1 MSELST
7 SDANVEER
15 LRAAAVSRAAALR
28 GPQLAPSVLAAD
40 FTRLGE
46 QVESVLTGGAR
57 VVHIDVMDG
66 HFVPSISF
74 GPVVVEALAEQ
85 VHGHGAVL
93 DVHLMIDHPELQVEP
108 LASAGADSITAHWEA
123 TSHLHYVL
131 QSTRAA
137 GCAAGVALCPAT
149 PVEVVRD
156 VVAAG
161 VVDLVLCMSVN
172 PGWGNQQLIPHSF
185 TRLRQLRELLPD
197 DVALEVDGGVNA
209 TTAHACVEAGANL
222 LVAGTAVFAAP
233 EPGAALTALASA
245 AWPAD

>member
-15 LRAAAVSRAAALR
+15 LRAAAVSRAAVLR

-40 FTRLGE
+40 FARLGE
-46 QVESVLTGGAR
+46 QVESVLAGGAR
-57 VVHIDVMDG
+57 VIHVDVMDG
-66 HFVPSISF
+66 HFVPPISF

-93 DVHLMIDHPELQVEP
+93 DVHLMIEHPELQVQA
-108 LASAGADSITAHWEA
+108 LAAAGADSITAHWEA

-131 QSTRAA
+131 QSVRAA

-172 PGWGNQQLIPHSF
+172 PGWGSQKLIAHSF
-185 TRLRQLRELLPD
+185 TRLRRLRELLPD
-197 DVALEVDGGVNA
+197 EVALEVDGGVNTA
-209 TTAHACVEAGANL
+209 TARSCAEAGANL

-233 EPGAALTALASA
+233 EPGTALAALAGA
-245 AWPAD
+245 AWPSA

>member
-1 MSELST
+1 MST
-7 SDANVEER
+7 SETDAEGR
-15 LRAAAVSRAAALR
+15 LYDAAMSRAAALR
-28 GPQLAPSVLAAD
+28 GPHVAPSVLAAD

-46 QVESVLTGGAR
+46 QVESVLAGGAR
-57 VVHIDVMDG
+57 VIHIDVMDG
-66 HFVPSISF
+66 RFVPPISF

-93 DVHLMIDHPELQVEP
+93 DVHLMIEHPELQIEP
-108 LASAGADSITAHWEA
+108 LAAAGADSITAHWEA

-137 GCAAGVALCPAT
+137 GCAAGVAICPAT
-149 PVEVVRD
+149 PVDVIRD

-185 TRLRQLRELLPD
+185 ARLRQLRELLPD

-209 TTAHACVEAGANL
+209 TTASACVEAGANL

-233 EPGAALTALASA
+233 EPGNALAALTRA
-245 AWPAD
+245 AWPAA